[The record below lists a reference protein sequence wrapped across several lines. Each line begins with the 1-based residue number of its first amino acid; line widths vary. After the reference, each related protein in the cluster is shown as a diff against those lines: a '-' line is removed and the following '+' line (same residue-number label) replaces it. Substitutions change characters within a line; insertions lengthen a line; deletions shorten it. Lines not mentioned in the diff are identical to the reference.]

1 MIELWFL
8 VNSLA
13 MTQGQVQLEV
23 SKHSALSSRGK
34 VVWNQKEKW
43 WLCAC
48 ISEDI
53 LALVKSW
60 AEMKNCVIALA
71 PHHFLKTACTQ
82 EEEKNIYQSRLQ
94 PGEENFWSRWQKR
107 DSKEQSIPR
116 CSCWKFPFSCAL
128 VTVMKLCFLLL
139 TSCLLLFS
147 VQASKLAQLKLELS
161 ELSSELESIQ
171 WVTILPT
178 FVLNF
183 DLVITLSTKFPL
195 GIFWAHF

>member
-1 MIELWFL
+1 MHFRRYLGSCKIMSGNE
-8 VNSLA
+8 
-13 MTQGQVQLEV
+13 
-23 SKHSALSSRGK
+23 KLSH
-34 VVWNQKEKW
+34 
-43 WLCAC
+43 C
-48 ISEDI
+48 ISPPS
-53 LALVKSW
+53 LF
-60 AEMKNCVIALA
+60 KNCMHKKKRKI
-71 PHHFLKTACTQ
+71 F
-82 EEEKNIYQSRLQ
+82 YQSRLQ
-94 PGEENFWSRWQKR
+94 SGEENFWSRWQKR

-161 ELSSELESIQ
+161 ELSSQLESIQ